1 MLQSDIVI
9 LQDVIEGGDGLACGI
24 VGVGSGGGVQ
34 AVAVGVHVCV
44 LVVGSLEV
52 DYVGSVAAVVA
63 VASGGLAIGEGSGE
77 AVCAGAGLIL
87 LV

>member
-1 MLQSDIVI
+1 M
-9 LQDVIEGGDGLACGI
+9 
-24 VGVGSGGGVQ
+24 Q

-44 LVVGSLEV
+44 LVVRSLEV
-52 DYVGSVAAVVA
+52 DYVGSVAAVLA
-63 VASGGLAIGEGSGE
+63 VASGGLSIGEGGGE